1 MPRIVCSTTLAGEAE
16 RLARVSANDAIH
28 DATPRSAVEGS
39 NVRPDRRRSQDRIF
53 HARRQD
59 RGGECFAF
67 NVADDASRSAKGKLN
82 SDVEASDAGTE

>member
-16 RLARVSANDAIH
+16 RLARVAANDAIH
-28 DATPRSAVEGS
+28 DATPRLAVEGS
-39 NVRPDRRRSQDRIF
+39 QVRPDRRRSHGFVF
-53 HARRQD
+53 HARCQD

-82 SDVEASDAGTE
+82 SEVESADAGTE